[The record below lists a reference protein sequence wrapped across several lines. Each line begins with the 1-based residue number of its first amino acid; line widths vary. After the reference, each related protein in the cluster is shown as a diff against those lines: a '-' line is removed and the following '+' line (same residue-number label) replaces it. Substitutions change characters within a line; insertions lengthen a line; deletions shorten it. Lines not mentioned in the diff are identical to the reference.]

1 MLAKERKSF
10 LCPGPFGL
18 LFSFVF
24 IFIFVFVFVF
34 VFIFI
39 AAILMTIIIILG
51 DIFWFCVIG
60 RRAVCALEAGDKEP
74 SHAVCVGVDAD
85 APVSLG
91 EDAGVAAA
99 VPGGEGGDEGVAA
112 LAAVEGELD
121 DLLVLLAVDAARRV
135 DDAPRAKAERV
146 PEHLQL
152 EVAQRAHALPLA
164 RALRR
169 ALALRA
175 VQQPRPRAARVQ
187 KNLFCGV
194 MGVFLCLCWC
204 F

>member
-10 LCPGPFGL
+10 PCPCPFGL
-18 LFSFVF
+18 LFASVF
-24 IFIFVFVFVF
+24 TL
-34 VFIFI
+34 I
-39 AAILMTIIIILG
+39 AVILMTIIAIIILG

-99 VPGGEGGDEGVAA
+99 GPGGEGGDEGVAA

-175 VQQPRPRAARVQ
+175 VQQPRPRAARIQ

-194 MGVFLCLCWC
+194 SVFVFECTSV
-204 F
+204 